1 MKSNLK
7 VITIGVLLSLLVIRL
22 FYSFTVPVSYQL
34 FTLFL
39 AFTACV
45 YAGAALSDSRIN
57 WLSVE
62 SVMALIF
69 FNFAILGLTHS
80 PFWVGAG
87 FILHGIWDML
97 HHPRMIK
104 TKVVR
109 WFPPLC
115 AAYDFVVGI
124 FIFSFYL

>member
-1 MKSNLK
+1 MKSNVK
-7 VITIGVLLSLLVIRL
+7 VIVAGVLLALLVIRL
-22 FYSFTVPVSYQL
+22 FYSFAVPVSYQL

-45 YAGAALSDSRIN
+45 YAGSALSDGRIT

-69 FNFAILGLTHS
+69 FNLAFLGLTHS
-80 PFWVGAG
+80 PIWVGLG
-87 FILHGIWDML
+87 FLLHGIWDML
-97 HHPRMIK
+97 HHPKIIK

-115 AAYDFVVGI
+115 AAYDFIVAI
-124 FIFSFYL
+124 FIFSFY